1 MAKTGPTPRRMR
13 RGNPQAIR
21 APARGPRRTVIITT
35 TPDDFT
41 AGTADITT
49 AGTTAGNLRRFIDD
63 RLMPH
68 RFLLRCKSPLLAQS
82 RHSTTEFQCPLLTQG
97 GHGKSLF
104 HCHGMT
110 EFLF

>member
-68 RFLLRCKSPLLAQS
+68 QSISIRNVKILLAISEPSTHGGKADIPLTS
-82 RHSTTEFQCPLLTQG
+82 RDVRF
-97 GHGKSLF
+97 
-104 HCHGMT
+104 
-110 EFLF
+110 

>member
-63 RLMPH
+63 RLMPTVNFDLQ
-68 RFLLRCKSPLLAQS
+68 REDSPCHLPTAL
-82 RHSTTEFQCPLLTQG
+82 HSTHSQQPVLDTPSAA
-97 GHGKSLF
+97 GH
-104 HCHGMT
+104 HGDRP
-110 EFLF
+110 